1 MDFKSIFQTWV
12 KVLSSPGEEVF
23 VAEREKSSA
32 TLRTAFTWVF
42 LAFVIAAILGVLQSL
57 AFSSAMGSMGQ
68 IVRLL
73 PAELQ
78 VGFEAMPQ
86 TGVTEGT
93 FASLALIIVG
103 PIGFLIG
110 VGIYHVTAS
119 ILGGRGQYGRY
130 AYLSATF
137 NAPLLIVSSLL
148 GFVPIAG
155 ICISLTLPIYQ
166 LVLAY
171 FAIKAEYGLS
181 QGRAIVAVVAPLLIV
196 LIVVGC
202 LIVVIYG
209 LVVSDM
215 Q

>member
-12 KVLSSPGEEVF
+12 KVLTSPGEEVF

-32 TLRTAFTWVF
+32 TLRTALVWVF
-42 LAFVIAAILGVLQSL
+42 LASVIAGILGVLQSL
-57 AFSSAMGSMGQ
+57 VFSSAMGGMGQ
-68 IVRLL
+68 IARFM
-73 PAELQ
+73 PTELQ
-78 VGFEAMPQ
+78 GGFEEISQ
-86 TGVTEGT
+86 TGATGGT
-93 FASLALIIVG
+93 FGSLALIIAW
-103 PIGFLIG
+103 PIGFLIV
-110 VGIYHVTAS
+110 VGILHVTAS

-137 NAPLLIVSSLL
+137 SAPLLIVSSFL

-155 ICISLTLPIYQ
+155 SCISLTLPIYQ
-166 LVLAY
+166 FVLAY

-202 LIVVIYG
+202 LIVVIFG
-209 LVVSDM
+209 AVFSAM

>member
-12 KVLSSPGEEVF
+12 KVLTSPSEEVF

-32 TLRTAFTWVF
+32 TLRTALVWVF
-42 LAFVIAAILGVLQSL
+42 LASVIAGILGLLQ
-57 AFSSAMGSMGQ
+57 AQIFSSAMGGMGQ
-68 IVRLL
+68 IARLL

-78 VGFEAMPQ
+78 GGFEEISQ
-86 TGVTEGT
+86 TGATGGT
-93 FASLALIIVG
+93 FGSLALIIAW
-103 PIGFLIG
+103 PIGFLIV
-110 VGIYHVTAS
+110 VGILHVTAS

-137 NAPLLIVSSLL
+137 SAPLLIVSSLL

-155 ICISLTLPIYQ
+155 SCISLALPIYQ
-166 LVLAY
+166 FVLAY

-181 QGRAIVAVVAPLLIV
+181 QGRAIVAVVAPGLIV

-202 LIVVIYG
+202 LIVVIFG
-209 LVVSDM
+209 AVFSAM

>member
-1 MDFKSIFQTWV
+1 MDFTSIFQTWV

-32 TLRTAFTWVF
+32 TLRTALVWVF
-42 LAFVIAAILGVLQSL
+42 LASVIAAILGVLQSL
-57 AFSSAMGSMGQ
+57 VFSSAMGSMGQ
-68 IVRLL
+68 FARLL

-78 VGFEAMPQ
+78 GGFEVMSQ
-86 TGVTEGT
+86 TGATGGT
-93 FASLALIIVG
+93 FGSLALIIVG

-155 ICISLTLPIYQ
+155 SCISLTLPIYQ
-166 LVLAY
+166 FVLAY

-202 LIVVIYG
+202 LIVVIFG
-209 LVVSDM
+209 AVFSAM

>member
-32 TLRTAFTWVF
+32 TLRTALVWVF
-42 LAFVIAAILGVLQSL
+42 LASVIAAILGVLQSL
-57 AFSSAMGSMGQ
+57 VFSSAMGSMGQ
-68 IVRLL
+68 IARLL

-78 VGFEAMPQ
+78 GGFEAMSQ
-86 TGVTEGT
+86 TGATGGT
-93 FASLALIIVG
+93 FGSLGLIIVG
-103 PIGFLIG
+103 PIGFLIV
-110 VGIYHVTAS
+110 VGILHVTAS

-137 NAPLLIVSSLL
+137 DAPLLIVSSLL

-155 ICISLTLPIYQ
+155 SCISLALPIYQ
-166 LVLAY
+166 FVLSY

-181 QGRAIVAVVAPLLIV
+181 QGRAIVAVVAPGLIA

-202 LIVVIYG
+202 LIVVIFG
-209 LVVSDM
+209 AVFSAM

>member
-12 KVLSSPGEEVF
+12 KVLTSPGEEVF

-32 TLRTAFTWVF
+32 TLRTALVWVF
-42 LAFVIAAILGVLQSL
+42 LASVIAAILGVLQSL
-57 AFSSAMGSMGQ
+57 VFSSAMGSMGQ
-68 IVRLL
+68 IARLL

-78 VGFEAMPQ
+78 GGFEEMSQ
-86 TGVTEGT
+86 TGATGGT
-93 FASLALIIVG
+93 FGSLALIIVG

-155 ICISLTLPIYQ
+155 SCISLALPIYQ
-166 LVLAY
+166 FVLAY

-202 LIVVIYG
+202 LIVVIFG
-209 LVVSDM
+209 AVFSAV